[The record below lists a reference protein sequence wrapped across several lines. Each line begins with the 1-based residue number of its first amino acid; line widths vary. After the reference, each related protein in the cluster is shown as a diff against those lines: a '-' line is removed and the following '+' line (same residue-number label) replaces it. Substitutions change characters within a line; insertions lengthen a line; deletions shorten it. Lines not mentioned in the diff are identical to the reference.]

1 MNLQKLWNGVLNLT
15 GTGAPEPSVLGR
27 LVAAAP
33 RTPAPAASTPQFATA
48 ATLTQAQEPTAA
60 VSVHSGSPAPATPGY
75 DAGSYFDDVDRAVRE
90 GTTVEK
96 LGRERA
102 ARENPSGNVLS
113 AMRDTAKI
121 EAQLADA
128 RGREAA
134 EIALHEQHEVLVR
147 TLERAQQDV
156 RVLKEKLE
164 GIQAALKDPA
174 SVETRC
180 GLHLSDDVYSLTKLN
195 ATYGLLATLGFQ
207 AADLREGI
215 PAFEKRVLEARAA
228 LERFENSLKGKAF

>member
-102 ARENPSGNVLS
+102 ARESPPANVRA
-113 AMRDTAKI
+113 AMDDTAKI
-121 EAQLADA
+121 EVQLADA
-128 RGREAA
+128 KAREAA
-134 EIALHEQHEVLVR
+134 EIALHEQHEVLLQA
-147 TLERAQQDV
+147 LERAQRDV
-156 RVLKEKLE
+156 RVLKQKLA
-164 GIQAALKDPA
+164 GIQEALTDKSA
-174 SVETRC
+174 IEERVA
-180 GLHLSDDVYSLTKLN
+180 LHLRDDVYSLTKLN
-195 ATYGLLATLGFQ
+195 STYSLLATLGFQ

-215 PAFEKRVLEARAA
+215 PVFEQRVVAARAA
-228 LERFENSLKGKAF
+228 LERFENSR